1 MGNDCCINKNS
12 KIHLIIPKVI
22 ESSNS
27 ITPFL
32 SLRNNRIKTY
42 NTDTLIYPSMN
53 KFNSNNILNIKLAQK
68 EFIKGISKRKRK
80 IRRNILWIMF
90 NNR

>member
-1 MGNDCCINKNS
+1 MFIS
-12 KIHLIIPKVI
+12 YMIIILLLLLLYYYYYYYYYYYIIIIISLLLLLLLLYALIC
-22 ESSNS
+22 
-27 ITPFL
+27 
-32 SLRNNRIKTY
+32 
-42 NTDTLIYPSMN
+42 PSMN